1 MSNEEVSPARI
12 KELVAMLNIPDTVKH
27 YPWFQL
33 TGTGNIMLDIGSA
46 TRAWRKKD
54 AGVSERIFQVIN
66 DAGCDSD
73 EVDALLEAI
82 CSPDSP
88 DMD

>member
-1 MSNEEVSPARI
+1 MSNEVTKERI
-12 KELVAMLNIPDTVKH
+12 NELVAMLNIPTTVKY

-46 TRAWRKKD
+46 TKAWRKVD
-54 AGVSERIFQVIN
+54 AGVAGRIFSVIN
-66 DAGCDSD
+66 ANCQSEH
-73 EVDALLEAI
+73 EVDALLNAI
-82 CSPDSP
+82 CSDDSP